1 MAMEKIHPTSFR
13 FQSPG
18 AESVR
23 PMSRVKR
30 QVEGGKCI
38 NLADAKM
45 HCEGGRRYQ
54 KAVESRTGN
63 GVIAIKK

>member
-18 AESVR
+18 AECGQADE
-23 PMSRVKR
+23 PGQR
-30 QVEGGKCI
+30 QVKGGKCI

-45 HCEGGRRYQ
+45 HCEGGRRHQ
-54 KAVESRTGN
+54 KAVETRPGN